1 MTIDEARQL
10 MHEWTQNSALRTH
23 MECVAA
29 CMAAYAERLEPK
41 QKDRWIV
48 CGLLHDF
55 DYEKHPSKEEHPF
68 VGVEHLR
75 RNGDVDEEIINAILG
90 HAEYSGVPRVT
101 PMQKALFAV
110 DELAGFIVACAKVRP
125 NGIADLEPS
134 SVKKKL
140 KDKAFAAAV
149 SREDIA
155 TGIAELGPV
164 ANVDQTQHIQICIE
178 AIRAVRA
185 NETRLQSTPPA

>member
-1 MTIDEARQL
+1 MNIDHARTL
-10 MHEWTQNSALRTH
+10 MHEWTPSPALRVH

-29 CMAAYAERLEPK
+29 CMGAYADRLEPA

-68 VGVEHLR
+68 VGVKHLR
-75 RNGDVDEEIINAILG
+75 EKHPDVDEEIINAILG
-90 HAEYSGVPRVT
+90 HAEYSGTPRNT

-110 DELAGFIVACAKVRP
+110 DELAGFIVACCKVRP
-125 NGIADLEPS
+125 NGITDLEPS

-149 SREDIA
+149 SREDIKK
-155 TGIAELGPV
+155 GIAELGPV
-164 ANVDQTQHIQICIE
+164 AGADDTQHIQVCIE
-178 AIRAVRA
+178 AIRNAKLA
-185 NETRLQSTPPA
+185 